1 MPRLL
6 SSRYSYVLEDARR
19 IYCFTTIHLV
29 QCVALTFS
37 DPKPAALVE
46 IQVCWKHSGKRKCC
60 WSDLSSSRPS
70 KGSRILRCFGQQRT
84 PAIIIKGYYGLCLQ
98 NAFM

>member
-1 MPRLL
+1 MGNGIGLKGGYMPRLL
-6 SSRYSYVLEDARR
+6 SSRYSYVQEDATK
-19 IYCFTTIHLV
+19 IYCFTAIHLV

-60 WSDLSSSRPS
+60 WSDLSSLDPPRALEYADALVNNAP
-70 KGSRILRCFGQQRT
+70 QQ
-84 PAIIIKGYYGLCLQ
+84 L
-98 NAFM
+98 